1 MSRIRRKWQNFQAK
15 SEIEV
20 EMNRG
25 S

>member
-1 MSRIRRKWQNFQAK
+1 MSRILRKWQNFQAK